1 MDKILTAIQ
10 LTVKDAETLLQYLA
24 AKPYAEVA
32 QLIDMI
38 QKTEK
43 IFTEQE

>member
-1 MDKILTAIQ
+1 MEQQLIAIK
-10 LTVKDAETLLQYLA
+10 LTVKEADTLLQYLA

-38 QKTEK
+38 QKSEK
-43 IFTEQE
+43 IFSEQE